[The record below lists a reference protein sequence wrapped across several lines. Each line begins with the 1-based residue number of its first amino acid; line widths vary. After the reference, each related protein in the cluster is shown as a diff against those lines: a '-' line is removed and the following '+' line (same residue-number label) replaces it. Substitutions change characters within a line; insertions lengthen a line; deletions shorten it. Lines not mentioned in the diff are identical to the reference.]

1 MSKRT
6 FLLAAA
12 SVAAAGLSTQPVHG
26 QDGQEAGGSSPSDLG
41 RFTLGTELGVSFL
54 PSIKVKD
61 YEPGA
66 GEIGIAGVEAAV
78 DAGVA
83 WNVDVGYRI
92 NDWFGVEIESGY
104 YRNGFGGFEGGEFF
118 IDGVGATPIAG
129 GDGSFTQIPLFLNA
143 KFRLPLLERPA
154 GADGGAI
161 RLDLTAGLGA
171 VHVSADI
178 DGITA
183 VGLPGAGTAAVD
195 GGSWGFGGQF
205 GVGVTWEVR
214 SNVEI
219 GLGYRL
225 MVVEGANFGTALFS
239 DPALVGVAPV
249 ETETVF
255 TNAIQAT
262 LSIRF

>member
-1 MSKRT
+1 MSTRI
-6 FLLAAA
+6 LVSAAA
-12 SVAAAGLSTQPVHG
+12 AVAAAGLSTQSVHA
-26 QDGQEAGGSSPSDLG
+26 QDGQEAGGSSSGSG

-54 PSIKVKD
+54 PSIKIKD
-61 YEPGA
+61 YVPGP
-66 GEIGIAGVEAAV
+66 GQFGIEGVEAAV

-92 NDWFGVEIESGY
+92 NDWFGVEVESGY
-104 YRNGFGGFEGGEFF
+104 YRNGFGGFEGGAFTS
-118 IDGVGATPIAG
+118 GAGSTPIEG

-143 KFRLPLLERPA
+143 KFSVPLLERTA
-154 GADGGAI
+154 GSNGGTI

-171 VHVSADI
+171 VHVAADI
-178 DGITA
+178 DGIA
-183 VGLPGAGTAAVD
+183 AAGLPAAGTAAVD

-225 MVVEGANFGTALFS
+225 MVVEGANFGTAAFS
-239 DPALVGVAPV
+239 DPTLAGVAPV